1 MARVLVFVQDHDIRA
16 LLAISLDLHGH
27 EVTSSPDAG
36 SALDLV
42 GREAFDLVLLD
53 DDDRRPSGR
62 EVARDLCSGSRPR
75 PPVMMLTNQRSH
87 QGTGRPPCRGSTS
100 TSTSP
105 SGSSTSSTLST
116 AWWRTRPA

>member
-16 LLAISLDLHGH
+16 LLAISLDLHGY

-62 EVARDLCSGSRPR
+62 EVAHELCSGSRPR

-87 QGTGRPPCRGSTS
+87 QDVE
-100 TSTSP
+100 P
-105 SGSSTSSTLST
+105 SVPGVAHYVNKPFRVEHLLD
-116 AWWRTRPA
+116 AVHRLVADRPA